1 MKCQS
6 DIAALAEAK
15 LNDAECL
22 LANGRNDN
30 AYYLAGY
37 TIELFLKAKVCKTL
51 NIDDL
56 FDESPTKQKLKNEGT
71 ILKPYK
77 VHDYEQLLILSGLY
91 SDFQTELIGN
101 TSFKVSWSIVSGWS
115 EKSRYLTGQTQQS
128 VKDFITSVKEIA
140 KWIQKHL

>member
-1 MKCQS
+1 M
-6 DIAALAEAK
+6 
-15 LNDAECL
+15 
-22 LANGRNDN
+22 
-30 AYYLAGY
+30 
-37 TIELFLKAKVCKTL
+37 ELFLKAKVCKTL

-101 TSFKVSWSIVSGWS
+101 TSFKVSWSIASGWS

-128 VKDFITSVKEIA
+128 VKDFIISVKEIA
-140 KWIQKHL
+140 TWIQKHL